1 LEPPVAP
8 GRTQGQQGREHKC
21 MKTKLLF
28 YSAVIFLLL
37 GLFLDDGMIY
47 FFFAV
52 YLSALAIGSFF
63 HRQEDKTHEK
73 D

>member
-1 LEPPVAP
+1 
-8 GRTQGQQGREHKC
+8 

-63 HRQEDKTHEK
+63 HRQADKMQEN

>member
-1 LEPPVAP
+1 
-8 GRTQGQQGREHKC
+8 

-28 YSAVIFLLL
+28 YSAVIFLIL
-37 GLFLDDGMIY
+37 GLHLDDGMIY

-63 HRQEDKTHEK
+63 HKQEDKMREK
-73 D
+73 E